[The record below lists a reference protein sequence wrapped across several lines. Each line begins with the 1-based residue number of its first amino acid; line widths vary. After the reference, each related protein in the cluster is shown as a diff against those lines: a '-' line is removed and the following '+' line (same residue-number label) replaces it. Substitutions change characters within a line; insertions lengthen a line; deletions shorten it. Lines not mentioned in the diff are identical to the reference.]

1 MTTVLIA
8 ATVVIAL
15 FGIGFG
21 VWTLRHNHDGVEQ
34 RQERIDQR

>member
-21 VWTLRHNHDGVEQ
+21 VWTLRQNHVVEQ
-34 RQERIDQR
+34 QKKRIDPR